1 QASLNGKPE
10 KDKRSM
16 GVEITTKRLNAL
28 GKVKNGADLL
38 TIIDLYDDEGKNMGT
53 RVVIRVPGQYLVT
66 DFS

>member
-1 QASLNGKPE
+1 
-10 KDKRSM
+10 M

-28 GKVKNGADLL
+28 GKAKNGADLL